1 MLIIY
6 MMMMYISSISNY
18 SITYDVLHASP
29 HLALLFC
36 IVFYLYKICV
46 FFKNRF
52 SIVWMATFLLV
63 LRVLFGIFNII
74 PLNGK
79 YLNLS
84 SAIHSTRTVL

>member
-6 MMMMYISSISNY
+6 MMMMYISNY

-36 IVFYLYKICV
+36 IVFCLYKICV

-52 SIVWMATFLLV
+52 SIVWMATFLLQSYV
-63 LRVLFGIFNII
+63 F
-74 PLNGK
+74 
-79 YLNLS
+79 YLVFSILYHQMGN
-84 SAIHSTRTVL
+84 T

>member
-52 SIVWMATFLLV
+52 SIVWMATFLLQSYV
-63 LRVLFGIFNII
+63 F
-74 PLNGK
+74 
-79 YLNLS
+79 YLVFSILYHQMGN
-84 SAIHSTRTVL
+84 T

>member
-6 MMMMYISSISNY
+6 KMMMYISSISNY

-52 SIVWMATFLLV
+52 SIVWMATFLLQSYV
-63 LRVLFGIFNII
+63 FYLVFSILYHQMGNTLFS
-74 PLNGK
+74 
-79 YLNLS
+79 Y
-84 SAIHSTRTVL
+84 T